1 MKRIIKMPRFNQYIK
16 KTTYNGITF
25 DSNEEKEYYML
36 LKQRET
42 KGEISDLKIHEPF
55 ELIPSYKMNG
65 KTVKALTYEAD
76 FVFYDKQLGITR
88 VIDVKGFADDVFKLK
103 KKLFDYNFTKLFPLG
118 LEVMKYAKS
127 TGWVN
132 YDDYKKARAIYKKRL
147 LEEKNSY
154 KKQLEETQK
163 QAIKEQKL
171 IERYKTLRDKEKH
184 AKLTKNERE
193 RLIKLEEQLKGKII
207 KE

>member
-1 MKRIIKMPRFNQYIK
+1 MPRFNQYIK

-25 DSNEEKEYYML
+25 DSNEEKEYYL
-36 LKQRET
+36 LLLEKQERN
-42 KGEISDLKIHEPF
+42 EIKDLQVHRAF
-55 ELIPSYKMNG
+55 ELIPQYKVAG
-65 KTVKALTYEAD
+65 KTIKPITYECD
-76 FVFYDKQLGITR
+76 FYYYDLVNDMER
-88 VIDVKGFADDVFKLK
+88 VVDVKGFADDVFKLK
-103 KKLFDYNFTKLFPLG
+103 KKLFDYTYRFPLG

-132 YDDYKKARAIYKKRL
+132 YDEYKKARASYKKRL
-147 LEEKNSY
+147 LEERNSY
-154 KKQLEETQK
+154 KKQLEEAQK
-163 QAIKEQKL
+163 QAVKEQKL

-184 AKLTKNERE
+184 AKLSKNERE

>member
-1 MKRIIKMPRFNQYIK
+1 MPRFNQYIK

-25 DSNEEKEYYML
+25 DSNEEKEYYL
-36 LKQRET
+36 LLLEKQERN
-42 KGEISDLKIHEPF
+42 EIKDLQVHRAF
-55 ELIPSYKMNG
+55 ELIPQYKVDG
-65 KTVKALTYEAD
+65 KTIKPITYECD
-76 FVFYDKQLGITR
+76 FYYYDLVNDMER
-88 VIDVKGFADDVFKLK
+88 VVDVKGFADDAFKLK
-103 KKLFDYNFTKLFPLG
+103 KKLFDYIYRFPLG

-132 YDDYKKARAIYKKRL
+132 YDEYKKARASYKKRL

-184 AKLTKNERE
+184 AKLTKSERE

>member
-1 MKRIIKMPRFNQYIK
+1 MPRFNQYIK

-25 DSNEEKEYYML
+25 DSNEEKEYYL
-36 LKQRET
+36 LLLEKQERN
-42 KGEISDLKIHEPF
+42 EIKDLQVHRAF
-55 ELIPSYKMNG
+55 ELIPQYKVDG
-65 KTVKALTYEAD
+65 KTIKPITYECD
-76 FVFYDKQLGITR
+76 FYYYDLVNDMER
-88 VIDVKGFADDVFKLK
+88 VVDVKGFADDVFKLK
-103 KKLFDYNFTKLFPLG
+103 KKLFDYIYRFPLG

-132 YDDYKKARAIYKKRL
+132 YDEYKKARASYKKRL

-163 QAIKEQKL
+163 QAIREAKL